1 MALAD
6 FKIRIIANACITRY
20 TNGEGGI
27 IAIVNSYNLASDD
40 KESTLAH
47 VYSKR
52 PDINPETV
60 EESLSTPAKTDVEG
74 HEKG

>member
-20 TNGEGGI
+20 NNGEGGI
-27 IAIVNSYNLASDD
+27 MVVVDSYNLANEDR
-40 KESTLAH
+40 EGVLAY

-52 PDINPETV
+52 PDINPEVAET
-60 EESLSTPAKTDVEG
+60 SQDTPSEV
-74 HEKG
+74 